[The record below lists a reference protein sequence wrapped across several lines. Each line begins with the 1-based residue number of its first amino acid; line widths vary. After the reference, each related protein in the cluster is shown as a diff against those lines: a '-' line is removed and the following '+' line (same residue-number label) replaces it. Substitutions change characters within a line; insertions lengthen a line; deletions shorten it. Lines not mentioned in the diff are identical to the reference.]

1 MRARDSAKLSF
12 RLAKAFFVIFVII
25 VSFDIIVI
33 PYNKYWI
40 MVINNILYFLS
51 YRIKCFPRGTTSFPF
66 HQFLTEE
73 GKSIQSFGW

>member
-33 PYNKYWI
+33 PYNKY
-40 MVINNILYFLS
+40 
-51 YRIKCFPRGTTSFPF
+51 
-66 HQFLTEE
+66 
-73 GKSIQSFGW
+73 